1 MERALLPQ
9 VVPTI
14 VMLVTAD
21 VEACR
26 IPAAAARTLL
36 HLLSTTSAYDSQLSI
51 AELGLQAMTDH
62 LEGDLP
68 LLAQLEHL
76 RLDELAADLIDR
88 RIEHER
94 PLDVVLPIIILDGL
108 RYLRAVPRQTQ
119 DQLCL
124 GSTCKSTPRPIP
136 HPTEAR
142 VRMSMTSLP
151 RMAS

>member
-1 MERALLPQ
+1 MQRALLPQ

-14 VMLVTAD
+14 VMLVAAD
-21 VEACR
+21 VETCR
-26 IPAAAARTLL
+26 IPAAAARALL
-36 HLLSTTSAYDSQLSI
+36 HLLSTATTDNSQLCI
-51 AELGLQAMTDH
+51 TEFGLQAMTYH
-62 LEGDLP
+62 LEGHLS
-68 LLAQLEHL
+68 LLAQFDHL
-76 RLDELAADLIDR
+76 LLDELAADLIDR
-88 RIEHER
+88 RIKHEG